1 MEAYPAAVSFRWFF
15 NSSEYEE
22 WKGHEE
28 FSQTGLKSELQFLPK
43 TSKDYGTLFCI
54 GENAIGRQEEA
65 CVFQVREDVFIPLL
79 TCLCR
84 SCQRASRPPSP
95 AVRSSTR
102 LLPPSKSSVRKVNLV
117 AKRKCSLFFH
127 ENVSK
132 ALTAAFPPT
141 SCLSSTTL
149 RRWSSSLK

>member
-1 MEAYPAAVSFRWFF
+1 MISVLLFLRKTQILIHLQVEAYPAAVSFRWFF

-65 CVFQVREDVFIPLL
+65 CVFQVREEF
-79 TCLCR
+79 
-84 SCQRASRPPSP
+84 
-95 AVRSSTR
+95 
-102 LLPPSKSSVRKVNLV
+102 
-117 AKRKCSLFFH
+117 
-127 ENVSK
+127 
-132 ALTAAFPPT
+132 
-141 SCLSSTTL
+141 
-149 RRWSSSLK
+149 